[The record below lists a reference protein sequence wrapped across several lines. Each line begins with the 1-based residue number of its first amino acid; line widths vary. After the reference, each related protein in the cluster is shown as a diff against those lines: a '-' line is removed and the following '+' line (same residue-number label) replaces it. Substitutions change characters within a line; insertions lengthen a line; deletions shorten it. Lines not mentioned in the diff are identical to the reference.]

1 MVASLVTTL
10 RPAQAGGAQAFICDL
25 ALGLGA
31 RGHEVEL
38 YCAAGSEVA
47 GVQMV
52 PIEVGPEVRDALV
65 MPGGRSAAPVAAL
78 AEGFSRLFRSL
89 RARGADVASI
99 HAFDAEAYEPTGI
112 RTLHTLHLP
121 PLVPAVVAAAAAIR
135 APDGLVT
142 VSEAM
147 RRDWAAAGVSGVEVI
162 RNGVPDFD
170 PGTPERTRTALIAGR
185 ISPEKGIEDA
195 LAAARLAGLP
205 LEIVG
210 DVYDAP
216 YHAARLGH
224 LEITPALSR
233 PELWRRL
240 AAVAVCVLPVQ
251 WEEPFGLVAAEAQVM
266 GCPVAGYRRGAL
278 PEVVEEGVGGYLAE
292 PGDIDGLARAI
303 RACLLLDRSAVRASG
318 RRRLLIERCVTEY
331 EAMLSR

>member
-25 ALGLGA
+25 AQGLVA

-52 PIEVGPEVRDALV
+52 PIEVGPEVKEALV
-65 MPGGRSAAPVAAL
+65 MPGGGSAAPVAAL
-78 AEGFSRLFRSL
+78 SEGFSRLFQTL
-89 RARGADVASI
+89 RTRGADVASV

-112 RTLHTLHLP
+112 RTVHTLHLP
-121 PLVPAVVAAAAAIR
+121 PLVPAVVRAAAR
-135 APDGLVT
+135 VREPDGLVT

-147 RRDWAAAGVSGVEVI
+147 RREWAGAGVPRMEVI
-162 RNGVPDFD
+162 PNGVPDFD
-170 PGTPERTRTALIAGR
+170 PGAPVLTRTAIIAGR

-195 LAAARLAGLP
+195 VKAARRAGLP
-205 LEIVG
+205 LQVVG

-224 LEITPALSR
+224 LAITPAMSR
-233 PELWRRL
+233 PDLWRRL
-240 AAVAVCVLPVQ
+240 AAVAVCVLPIQ

-278 PEVVEEGVGGYLAE
+278 AEVVEEGVGGYLAE

-303 RACLLLDRSAVRASG
+303 RACLLLDRAAVRASG
-318 RRRLLIERCVTEY
+318 RRRLLIDRCVADY